1 MTGVGGSA
9 VPTLLDHVVIA
20 GPDLAAL
27 VAWFADRTGVEAEP
41 GGVHPTGTANAL
53 VAFTVDGV
61 RGPRYLE
68 LIGPDPARVDRAV
81 PTRFGIA
88 ELTAPRVVT
97 YAVHPAGIADVA
109 ARARDAGEDPGPV
122 ADLSRRTPAGAL
134 LEWRLTHPRGARPDV
149 PFLIDWGSTP
159 DPGTTIRP
167 AIELVAFTQTATDAA
182 RTERA
187 RSALGLAP
195 GSLAALSSGET
206 DRYRLRVRRTDGRV
220 AEV

>member
-1 MTGVGGSA
+1 MSGVGGSA

-20 GPDLAAL
+20 GPDLAAV

-41 GGVHPTGTANAL
+41 GGVHPSGTANAL

-88 ELTAPRVVT
+88 ELSVPRVVT
-97 YAVHPAGIADVA
+97 YAIHPAGIADVA
-109 ARARDAGEDPGPV
+109 ARARERGEDPGPV
-122 ADLSRRTPAGAL
+122 SDLSRRTPDGAL

-149 PFLIDWGSTP
+149 RVLIDWGSTP
-159 DPGTTIRP
+159 NPGTTIGP
-167 AIELVAFTQTATDAA
+167 AVELLAFTQTAVDPAPTEAA
-182 RTERA
+182 RA
-187 RSALGLAP
+187 ALGLPP
-195 GSLAALSSGET
+195 GSLAELAVGPPDGFALRG
-206 DRYRLRVRRTDGRV
+206 RAADGTPV
-220 AEV
+220 DL